1 MKDIERL
8 KEYSIIDDMTDFT
21 HGGVFDIPMEDTK
34 HCLVSLVKNDQWESA
49 KVRILDMNEKDIV
62 FGKIL
67 SQREITSI
75 RNMFFEDNDIVVEFY
90 SGDNVFLNSG
100 VITLYSNETLK
111 VPDTHVILHDKGK
124 VITLPQN
131 KMLNIRTQ
139 LISSASDSSLKWKRL
154 NIRTINK
161 KGHLSKKYAS
171 SSEMALVK
179 KMFFE
184 DADECVCFRFPYL
197 NEDYS
202 MDLYKCPVGTI
213 PPMVNYMDNIP
224 VELVKAMAELGNLID
239 EAQKYIK
246 AYGRKTSIPKTI
258 ENNYLKR

>member
-1 MKDIERL
+1 MKDIEKL
-8 KEYSIIDDMTDFT
+8 KEYSIIEDMNDFT

-49 KVRILDMNEKDIV
+49 KVQILDINEKDIV

-67 SQREITSI
+67 SQREITSM
-75 RNMFFEDNDIVVEFY
+75 RNMFFEDDDIVVEFY
-90 SGDNVFLNSG
+90 SGNNIFLNSG
-100 VITLYSNETLK
+100 VITLYSNKEIK
-111 VPDTHVILHDKGK
+111 VPDTQVILNDKGK
-124 VITLPQN
+124 NITLPQN

-139 LISSASDSSLKWKRL
+139 LVSSISNPSLKWQRL

-171 SSEMALVK
+171 SSEMSLVK

-202 MDLYKCPVGTI
+202 IDLYKCPVGTI
-213 PPMVNYMDNIP
+213 PPMVNYTDNIP
-224 VELVKAMAELGNLID
+224 VELVEAMAELGNLID
-239 EAQKYIK
+239 EAQKCIK
-246 AYGRKTSIPKTI
+246 SYGRKTSIPKII
-258 ENNYLKR
+258 ENNNIKR